1 MPAWL
6 YIIGGT
12 GILSKWGTT
21 QGNPTVM
28 AAYSLGVTPLMQQLL
43 QITSS
48 NKLYSKEIADAD
60 GLTAAD
66 SIKDV
71 KYYWD

>member
-1 MPAWL
+1 
-6 YIIGGT
+6 
-12 GILSKWGTT
+12 
-21 QGNPTVM
+21 M

-60 GLTAAD
+60 GLTGAD